1 MEEQLIVG
9 ILKLLQFLQDD
20 LYLLLMKAGLF
31 KQEQVIDI
39 GVVSELV
46 GYESE
51 MNVKLLWGGLQV
63 TYSWD
68 LAEVLPLSWDRL
80 LIVIDL
86 QQLQ

>member
-39 GVVSELV
+39 GIVSELV
-46 GYESE
+46 GYESK
-51 MNVKLLWGGLQV
+51 MNVELLWSGLQV

-68 LAEVLPLSWDRL
+68 LAEVLPLSGNGFL
-80 LIVIDL
+80 VVIDL
-86 QQLQ
+86 QQL